1 MMVRP
6 EFVGEAIEFDTND
19 QVMGRYGDYILKPV
33 YQPIYTVGKNS
44 TATLTG
50 FEGLIRP
57 YLNDFIVQPEDFF
70 KLVNKEDALFVECLC
85 LALHIRGYKQATLN
99 GGGLFVNVNVETY
112 QSIDEIER
120 EFFYTFS
127 QLSKYG
133 LNRET
138 IVFEI
143 LETKITNPEILAHLC
158 KLIHNNG
165 YKFALDDFGTD
176 HSNVERYIAVHPDII
191 KLDRS
196 LFVTAMQTL
205 ETSKLLKSLIN
216 AFQENGVSV
225 LMEGLE
231 TEEEMFFAADMNVD
245 MLQGFYLGIPE
256 AIAVAFPKDVILPER
271 GRVNLVKS
279 SA

>member
-6 EFVGEAIEFDTND
+6 EFVGEAVEYDTND
-19 QVMGRYGDYILKPV
+19 QVMGRYRDYILRPV
-33 YQPIYTVGKNS
+33 YQPIYSVDKNNL
-44 TATLTG
+44 ATLTG
-50 FEGLIRP
+50 YEGLIRP
-57 YLNDFIVQPEDFF
+57 YLNDFIIPPEEFF
-70 KLVNKEDALFVECLC
+70 QLIDKEDALFVECLC

-99 GGGLFVNVNVETY
+99 GGGLFVNVNVEAY
-112 QSIDEIER
+112 QTIEEIER

-133 LNRET
+133 LSREI

-143 LETKITNPEILAHLC
+143 LETRITKPEILIHLC

-205 ETSKLLKSLIN
+205 ETSKLLKSLIS

-231 TEEEMFFAADMNVD
+231 TEEEMFFAADMKVD
-245 MLQGFYLGIPE
+245 MLQGFYLGVPE
-256 AIAVAFPKDVILPER
+256 AIAVAFPMEVMLPER